1 MASRE
6 SSLIFSLERG
16 LGIALQERQE
26 KKALTSRGRGLLRGF
41 LELRRPWGFSHE
53 ARRGSQGAS
62 RAAPGKSGLHERGKG
77 ERVIVLESWEG
88 TRASRRVEEG
98 LTRSFSACSGKPSF
112 PSTSPGDLRELPMVP
127 LRGEGCC
134 GVGGPSRDSSGFGA
148 IEEGLISRG
157 DRTSGFL
164 SVSYSDSSVP
174 AALGQESQ
182 ASSCL
187 RKGTPL
193 ASRVA
198 QGVSVPSWSC
208 VWKPRVFPDDARE
221 CQCPFVLFLHSQ
233 GGLRR
238 GVRAS
243 GSPQLR
249 TGKSGSFNMGHQ
261 PRGLSRISSR
271 GRPHP
276 EGRRAGREPLPDHA
290 GESTLLSRTGE
301 E

>member
-1 MASRE
+1 MELAGPLRTPLGLAQWKRAS
-6 SSLIFSLERG
+6 S
-16 LGIALQERQE
+16 
-26 KKALTSRGRGLLRGF
+26 
-41 LELRRPWGFSHE
+41 
-53 ARRGSQGAS
+53 
-62 RAAPGKSGLHERGKG
+62 PGKAG
-77 ERVIVLESWEG
+77 
-88 TRASRRVEEG
+88 
-98 LTRSFSACSGKPSF
+98 
-112 PSTSPGDLRELPMVP
+112 
-127 LRGEGCC
+127 
-134 GVGGPSRDSSGFGA
+134 
-148 IEEGLISRG
+148 
-157 DRTSGFL
+157 TSGFL
-164 SVSYSDSSVP
+164 SVSDSNRRVP
-174 AALGQESQ
+174 AELGQESQ
-182 ASSCL
+182 ESSCL

-276 EGRRAGREPLPDHA
+276 EGRRAGRERLPDHA